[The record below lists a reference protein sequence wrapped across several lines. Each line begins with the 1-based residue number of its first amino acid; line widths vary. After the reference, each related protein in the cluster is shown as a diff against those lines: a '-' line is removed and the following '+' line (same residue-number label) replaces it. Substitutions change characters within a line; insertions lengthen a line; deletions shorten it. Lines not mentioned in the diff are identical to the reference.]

1 MKKRI
6 IKSNAR
12 NEKKE
17 RREQVL
23 GTKIRQRKKEGR
35 QGMKETVRSDT
46 DRRRETW
53 DCVVNTEEQ
62 CDAEAGTSL

>member
-1 MKKRI
+1 MKKKI

-12 NEKKE
+12 NEEKE
-17 RREQVL
+17 RGENSCSEQKQDE
-23 GTKIRQRKKEGR
+23 GKKEGR

-53 DCVVNTEEQ
+53 DFV
-62 CDAEAGTSL
+62 